1 MGNLSYEELLDAL
14 DLHHNVLHAEKQA
27 IDARDLDTVEDLLS
41 QKDESLNMILSAKSK
56 LSENYPENVK
66 SRINSVLTLQKSNT
80 QNFRKLHIQD
90 HNKSDTIGSSNPLFK
105 RLKRAYS

>member
-14 DLHHNVLHAEKQA
+14 DLHHNILHAEKQA
-27 IDARDLDTVEDLLS
+27 IDARDLDTIEELLS
-41 QKDESLNMILSAKSK
+41 QKDKSLNMVLSAKSK
-56 LSENYPENVK
+56 LSENYPEDVK

-80 QNFRKLHIQD
+80 QNFRNLHVQD
-90 HNKSDTIGSSNPLFK
+90 NGQSEKNESTNPLFR